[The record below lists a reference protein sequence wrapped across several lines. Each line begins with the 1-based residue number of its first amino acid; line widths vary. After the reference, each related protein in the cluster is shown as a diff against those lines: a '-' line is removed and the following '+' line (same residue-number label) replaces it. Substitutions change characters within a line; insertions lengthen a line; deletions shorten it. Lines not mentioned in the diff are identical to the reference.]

1 MSEIKR
7 WDEVV
12 GLDMPEQSA
21 ITEEVRAET
30 LKEASRFRGSVRL
43 VTGHFW
49 TDEEYTR
56 ERKKVLNTPLP

>member
-12 GLDMPEQSA
+12 CADMPEQSA

-43 VTGHFW
+43 VTGLFW
-49 TDEEYTR
+49 TDEDYAR
-56 ERKKVLNTPLP
+56 ERNKVLNTPLP